1 MKITGSPQ
9 LKEVVKN
16 QEYNIE
22 YGTIKYGDNTLVNI
36 KLEDV
41 EHVSVSKT
49 CGCTTPTVEIQP
61 NGVTIAVSYTSFMT
75 YHFFVS
81 VLRLRYV
88 KIFTKYDTVCFGARR
103 NDIVNLIIYVIP

>member
-36 KLEDV
+36 KLEGV

-61 NGVTIAVSYTSFMT
+61 NGVTIAVSYDNKKLGTINQRVTERCTDST
-75 YHFFVS
+75 GTQ
-81 VLRLRYV
+81 
-88 KIFTKYDTVCFGARR
+88 KIVVF
-103 NDIVNLIIYVIP
+103 NLKGNIIE

>member
-61 NGVTIAVSYTSFMT
+61 NGVAIAVSYDNKKLGTINQRVTERCTDST
-75 YHFFVS
+75 GTQ
-81 VLRLRYV
+81 
-88 KIFTKYDTVCFGARR
+88 KIVVF
-103 NDIVNLIIYVIP
+103 NLKGNIIE

>member
-22 YGTIKYGDNTLVNI
+22 YGTIKYGGNTLVNI
-36 KLEDV
+36 KLEEV

-49 CGCTTPTVEIQP
+49 CGCTTPTIEIQP
-61 NGVTIAVSYTSFMT
+61 NSVMISVSYDNKKLGTINQKVTERCTDST
-75 YHFFVS
+75 GTQKV
-81 VLRLRYV
+81 V
-88 KIFTKYDTVCFGARR
+88 IF
-103 NDIVNLIIYVIP
+103 NLKGNIIE

>member
-36 KLEDV
+36 KIENV
-41 EHVSVSKT
+41 EHVSVSRT
-49 CGCTTPTVEIQP
+49 CGCTTPTVELQP
-61 NGVTIAVSYTSFMT
+61 NGVMIAVSYDNKKLGTINQRVTERCTDST
-75 YHFFVS
+75 GTQ
-81 VLRLRYV
+81 
-88 KIFTKYDTVCFGARR
+88 KIVVF
-103 NDIVNLIIYVIP
+103 NLKGNIIE

>member
-36 KLEDV
+36 KIENA
-41 EHVSVSKT
+41 EHVSVSRT
-49 CGCTTPTVEIQP
+49 CGCTTPTVELQP
-61 NGVTIAVSYTSFMT
+61 NGVMIAVSYDNKKLGTINQRVTERCTDST
-75 YHFFVS
+75 GTQ
-81 VLRLRYV
+81 
-88 KIFTKYDTVCFGARR
+88 KIVVF
-103 NDIVNLIIYVIP
+103 NLKGNIIE